1 MCYTSVPY
9 TQHDFIMQ
17 HKYIKITNTFVL
29 NESLLVLKNKIRMRV
44 YYKFESKT
52 LLCAFFQLILKLSN
66 HI

>member
-1 MCYTSVPY
+1 MCYTSVLY
-9 TQHDFIMQ
+9 TQHAFIMEN
-17 HKYIKITNTFVL
+17 KYFKITNTFVL

-44 YYKFESKT
+44 YYRFESKT